1 MPAGVKYEE
10 ILKMSETHEPFIR
23 QTYLLARQAAK
34 KGNHPF
40 GALLA
45 RAGEIILTAENSVS
59 SDRDITRHAEL
70 NLVSQ
75 ASRQFA
81 PDFLSQCSL
90 YTSTE
95 PCAMC
100 AGSIYWAGI
109 RQVVY
114 GCSAVLLGQ
123 LTGGEL
129 VIPCLRIF
137 ERGKQPT
144 QVIGPIL
151 ETEGMEIH
159 RQFWR

>member
-1 MPAGVKYEE
+1 MRVVTKGEE
-10 ILKMSETHEPFIR
+10 IKYMPENHEPFIR
-23 QTYLLARQAAK
+23 QTYLLARQAAQ

-40 GALLA
+40 GALLV
-45 RAGEIILTAENSVS
+45 RAGEIILTAENSVN

-75 ASRQFA
+75 ASRQF
-81 PDFLSQCSL
+81 DSDSLSQCSL

-109 RQVVY
+109 RLVVY
-114 GCSAVLLGQ
+114 GCSAAALGR
-123 LTGGEL
+123 LTGGDL
-129 VIPCLRIF
+129 VVPCRQIF
-137 ERGKQPT
+137 GHGKRPT

-151 ETEGMEIH
+151 EPEGIEIH